1 MSREDNTPRPKHP
14 SSDRVATGRTTSSTP
29 DVSRRLEMAANETFS
44 DCDVFPTI
52 DDVED
57 TIDAPFN
64 KDCASTKKAR
74 DLDAMLQ
81 VDDALANMTAEDLEA
96 AEIIPQKLPDKRD
109 DVREMRPL
117 RDDVIREE
125 KDEEVVMD
133 EGVTEPDIRHFIKT
147 LSYAI
152 KDTPTRSAIESN
164 HRCLA
169 LVWDRVLNVE
179 RQGADTDR
187 LLDELLQYA
196 GEDSQGQ
203 IIPFVARRDL
213 DAAAASLSAELTKLY
228 SVCSAMEGRV
238 DTNIKAIVPRIVKI
252 VDHVQQANNRITTA
266 NGRINLLEERT
277 KSQAE
282 DNAVLAKR
290 ISALES
296 SLERITRVLA
306 HNDQKGRDPASRSRS
321 AHPSRGNFQAPHTTM
336 TKSGGSAYKSV
347 SSDRQLQ
354 DQSTSR
360 SKPAMQRLIQRP
372 STEFVGGKH
381 QLGYDQHG
389 RGAGGYP
396 VETQGRTRDSQTASL
411 QDDAGME
418 DDDNPDAMTPEEMAL
433 YDAEM
438 REKTGAPRI
447 GVMSG
452 AITRNHGSG
461 ERLLPTLGAGAAAPI

>member
-1 MSREDNTPRPKHP
+1 
-14 SSDRVATGRTTSSTP
+14 
-29 DVSRRLEMAANETFS
+29 
-44 DCDVFPTI
+44 
-52 DDVED
+52 
-57 TIDAPFN
+57 
-64 KDCASTKKAR
+64 
-74 DLDAMLQ
+74 
-81 VDDALANMTAEDLEA
+81 
-96 AEIIPQKLPDKRD
+96 
-109 DVREMRPL
+109 
-117 RDDVIREE
+117 
-125 KDEEVVMD
+125 
-133 EGVTEPDIRHFIKT
+133 
-147 LSYAI
+147 
-152 KDTPTRSAIESN
+152 
-164 HRCLA
+164 
-169 LVWDRVLNVE
+169 
-179 RQGADTDR
+179 
-187 LLDELLQYA
+187 
-196 GEDSQGQ
+196 
-203 IIPFVARRDL
+203 
-213 DAAAASLSAELTKLY
+213 
-228 SVCSAMEGRV
+228 MEGRV

-306 HNDQKGRDPASRSRS
+306 HSDQKGRDPPSRSRS
-321 AHPSRGNFQAPHTTM
+321 AHPPRGNFQAPHITM

-372 STEFVGGKH
+372 STEIVGGKH

-396 VETQGRTRDSQTASL
+396 VETQGGTRDSQAASL

-452 AITRNHGSG
+452 AITSNHGSG
-461 ERLLPTLGAGAAAPI
+461 ERLLRTLGAGAAAPI